1 MYDAM
6 IPQGLASQA
15 VAWLLTYALH
25 STLFLSLA
33 WLVSRRLAQRM
44 PAVEEAVWRFALVA
58 GLVTASLQI
67 AAGYQPLTGTWR
79 LAAAES
85 APAVSARALDSLTAR
100 PALSRATSPR
110 APEDLPTAPRAE
122 ASQSLFRPSLPSIPV
137 AFAGLWLAGALLL
150 SARWLAAYLMLRRRL
165 RPRPQVVEAP
175 MVSILG
181 ELRERAG
188 LQDRVRLTCSSRLPV
203 PVALG
208 LRRQEICVPPRALV
222 GLAPE
227 QQEGMLAHELAH
239 LVRRD
244 PFWLAFGRVLASV
257 FFFQPLNW
265 IAVRR
270 LREISELLCDEWAV
284 GRTGRPV
291 SLARCL
297 AEVAGWSFVPLGS
310 LTAPGMADRPS
321 HLGVRIRR
329 LLEEARSPQR
339 RVHPA
344 LLAAGMVVL
353 VVAVAAAAPGV
364 QAAVAADRDQGG
376 QEAAEAPDP
385 EDAPEL
391 AGLAGLAGLAELD
404 KLAGLA
410 RLAEPDELD
419 ELDDLEM
426 DLDLDEVDELAE
438 ISGEIA
444 EDIAEDVA
452 DDMAAGLTDSL
463 TEYSVLSAQ
472 IAMDLSGSL
481 MEAAH
486 SGKLSEQELEA
497 MEERYEELSDR
508 ISRQVE
514 EHLEPQLKALE
525 ERFEKDVAQLEK
537 SGEMRQLELR
547 AQAIAERVRPSDEE
561 MARLHAE
568 IDKLRAEG
576 GMSDQDKQRIREE
589 AKRMAERH
597 RLTDKDRA
605 ELDEIRRQA
614 HEMAQRSLGA
624 NRAEMER
631 MRQQIQEETQRMREE
646 IQRQIE
652 SDPKLRELRDRRNQ
666 ERDREREEG
675 RERRKEERE
684 RAPRP
689 PRPERQVHMHIAP
702 EVRVQVEGVVA
713 SAAPKAPRPRVDVR
727 VDPAVAPE
735 AIRPRV
741 DVKVRPAVAPKADP
755 HVDVRV
761 EPSIAPK
768 AEAPEPPGR

>member
-15 VAWLLTYALH
+15 MAWLLTYALH
-25 STLFLSLA
+25 STLFLGLA

-58 GLVTASLQI
+58 GLVTASLQL
-67 AAGYQPLTGTWR
+67 AAGYQPPTGTWR
-79 LAAAES
+79 LAASETAP
-85 APAVSARALDSLTAR
+85 ATPAVSTRALVPVTAL
-100 PALSRATSPR
+100 PALPRATP
-110 APEDLPTAPRAE
+110 AAVPAEDSSFSLSLRSLPT
-122 ASQSLFRPSLPSIPV
+122 LPV
-137 AFAGLWLAGALLL
+137 ALAGLWLAGALLL
-150 SARWLAAYLMLRRRL
+150 SLRWLAAHLMLRRRL
-165 RPRPQVVEAP
+165 RPRPQVVEAS

-188 LQDRVRLTCSSRLPV
+188 LEDHVRLTCSSRLPV

-222 GLAPE
+222 ALASE

-244 PFWLAFGRVLASV
+244 PFWLAFGRLMASV

-364 QAAVAADRDQGG
+364 QAAVAADGK
-376 QEAAEAPDP
+376 EAAAVSSAPVIDP
-385 EDAPEL
+385 ESGIAGPVGMDEIEGEEL
-391 AGLAGLAGLAELD
+391 E
-404 KLAGLA
+404 
-410 RLAEPDELD
+410 
-419 ELDDLEM
+419 
-426 DLDLDEVDELAE
+426 AE
-438 ISGEIA
+438 IAEAAAEIEGEIA
-444 EDIAEDVA
+444 GETAAVIAEEV
-452 DDMAAGLTDSL
+452 TDEMFGNSL
-463 TEYSVLSAQ
+463 GEALSDISTISAQ
-472 IAMDLSGSL
+472 LAMDLSGDL
-481 MEAAH
+481 MRTVSEEEA
-486 SGKLSEQELEA
+486 EA
-497 MEERYEELSDR
+497 LAERYEEMAER
-508 ISRQVE
+508 ISRQVDDRLE
-514 EHLEPQLKALE
+514 EQMKALE
-525 ERFEKDVAQLEK
+525 KALEM
-537 SGEMRQLELR
+537 SLSQMEGSDEMRQLERR
-547 AQAIAERVRPSDEE
+547 AQAIAERARPSEQE
-561 MARLHAE
+561 MARLRAE

-576 GMSDQDKQRIREE
+576 GMTDQDKQRIREE
-589 AKRMAERH
+589 AKRMAQQH

-624 NRAEMER
+624 NKAEIEQ
-631 MRQQIQEETQRMREE
+631 MRQQIQEEAQRMSEE
-646 IQRQIE
+646 IRRQIE

-666 ERDREREEG
+666 ERERERQEG
-675 RERRKEERE
+675 REERE

-702 EVRVQVEGVVA
+702 EVRVRVEPAVVA
-713 SAAPKAPRPRVDVR
+713 VAPKA
-727 VDPAVAPE
+727 
-735 AIRPRV
+735 PRV
-741 DVKVRPAVAPKADP
+741 DVKVRPAVAPEADP

-761 EPSIAPK
+761 EPAIAPE
-768 AEAPEPPGR
+768 AEAPQPPGR

>member
-1 MYDAM
+1 
-6 IPQGLASQA
+6 
-15 VAWLLTYALH
+15 
-25 STLFLSLA
+25 
-33 WLVSRRLAQRM
+33 
-44 PAVEEAVWRFALVA
+44 
-58 GLVTASLQI
+58 
-67 AAGYQPLTGTWR
+67 
-79 LAAAES
+79 
-85 APAVSARALDSLTAR
+85 LTAP
-100 PALSRATSPR
+100 PALTRATSPR
-110 APEDLPTAPRAE
+110 ALESIPAAPRAE
-122 ASQSLFRPSLPSIPV
+122 ASQSLSRPSLSSVPV
-137 AFAGLWLAGALLL
+137 ALAGLWLAGALLL

-165 RPRPQVVEAP
+165 RPRPQVLEAP

-188 LQDRVRLTCSSRLPV
+188 LEDHVRLTCSSRLPV

-364 QAAVAADRDQGG
+364 QAAVAADRDQRG

-385 EDAPEL
+385 EEAPEL
-391 AGLAGLAGLAELD
+391 AELAELD
-404 KLAGLA
+404 
-410 RLAEPDELD
+410 DLD
-419 ELDDLEM
+419 DADDQGDLDDLDSLEDLEDLEM
-426 DLDLDEVDELAE
+426 DAEVLAAE
-438 ISGEIA
+438 IEGEIVGETA
-444 EDIAEDVA
+444 AVVA
-452 DDMAAGLTDSL
+452 GEVTDEIFGGTFGETLGDLS
-463 TEYSVLSAQ
+463 TVSAQ
-472 IAMDLSGSL
+472 LAMDLSDDL
-481 MEAAH
+481 MGTVSEDAKENEELAIRY
-486 SGKLSEQELEA
+486 KELSE
-497 MEERYEELSDR
+497 RV
-508 ISRQVE
+508 SRQIDDRLKE
-514 EHLEPQLKALE
+514 QMKALE
-525 ERFEKDVAQLEK
+525 KAVEMSLSQVEK
-537 SGEMRQLELR
+537 SEEIRQLERR
-547 AQAIAERVRPSDEE
+547 AQEIVERARPSEQE
-561 MARLHAE
+561 MARLRAE
-568 IDKLRAEG
+568 VDKLRAEG
-576 GMSDQDKQRIREE
+576 GMSEVDKLRIREE
-589 AKRMAERH
+589 SKRLAQQN

-605 ELDEIRRQA
+605 ELDVIRRQA
-614 HEMAQRSLGA
+614 HEIAQRSLGT
-624 NRAEMER
+624 NKAEIDR
-631 MRQQIQEETQRMREE
+631 MRQQIQQEAQALREE
-646 IQRQIE
+646 IQRQFD
-652 SDPKLRELRDRRNQ
+652 SDPKLRELRDQRIQ
-666 ERDREREEG
+666 ERERRRQERERE
-675 RERRKEERE
+675 RRE

-689 PRPERQVHMHIAP
+689 PRPERQVQMHVAP
-702 EVRVQVEGVVA
+702 EVQVRVEPAVVA
-713 SAAPKAPRPRVDVR
+713 AATRVDVK
-727 VDPAVAPE
+727 VDPVVAPK

-741 DVKVRPAVAPKADP
+741 DVKVRPAVAPKAEA

-761 EPSIAPK
+761 EPAIAPK